1 MGMRMHMVTK
11 SSSLA
16 REHHHSVGEVTER
29 LTEHT
34 REILHEVKPKLRGWL
49 HAAIAPVTLVA
60 GIVLILRTPSSSVR
74 LGLTAFVVSAVVLFG
89 VSALYH
95 RRTWSPRMRDR
106 LRRFDHAN
114 IFVHIAGT
122 YTAFSVLLLE
132 PGRAATVLTVVWLA
146 TALGVAFRIW
156 WIDAPRWL
164 HTPAYVAMGLVAVF
178 FSADFAQHAGSP
190 ALTLMVVGG
199 ALYLLGALVYGV
211 QRPNPIPRWFGFHE
225 VFHAFTVVAF
235 ATHYVGISVG
245 TQSLA

>member
-1 MGMRMHMVTK
+1 MPTK
-11 SSSLA
+11 SSSVA
-16 REHHHSVGEVTER
+16 RDHGTVGEVAER
-29 LTEHT
+29 LTDHT
-34 REILHEVKPKLRGWL
+34 REILHEVKPRLRGWL

-60 GIVLILRTPSSSVR
+60 GVVLVFRTPSSPLR
-74 LGLTAFVVSAVVLFG
+74 IGLAVFVASAVVLFG

-95 RRTWSPRMRDR
+95 RRTWSPRIKDR

-122 YTAFSVLLLE
+122 YTAFSLLLLE
-132 PGRAATVLTVVWLA
+132 PGRAATVLTVVWVA
-146 TALGVAFRIW
+146 TALGVAFRVW
-156 WIDAPRWL
+156 WVDAPRWL

-178 FSADFAQHAGSP
+178 FSADFAQHAGNP
-190 ALTLMVVGG
+190 ALTLMVAGG

-225 VFHAFTVVAF
+225 VFHAFTVIAF

-245 TQSLA
+245 TQSLV